1 MDLTDA
7 LRDKRRELV
16 IAAEAVIDEAFNK
29 GECRKLKRTQ
39 LNHLVAI
46 CGDAACAEE
55 IANYIRYQVGRGTIG
70 WERSFSDRV
79 REGIKKTLE
88 GIQDDPSRVQAWRL
102 YAVYLTRAFTYH
114 NEKARGR

>member
-1 MDLTDA
+1 MELTEA

-16 IAAEAVIDEAFNK
+16 TAAEAVIEQAFKNN
-29 GECRKLKRTQ
+29 ECRKLRKTQ
-39 LNHLVAI
+39 LNHLVAV
-46 CGDAACAEE
+46 CGEAACAEE
-55 IANYIRYQVGRGTIG
+55 IANYIRYQVGRGSIG
-70 WERSFSDRV
+70 WDRNFSDRV

-114 NEKARGR
+114 DKARTR